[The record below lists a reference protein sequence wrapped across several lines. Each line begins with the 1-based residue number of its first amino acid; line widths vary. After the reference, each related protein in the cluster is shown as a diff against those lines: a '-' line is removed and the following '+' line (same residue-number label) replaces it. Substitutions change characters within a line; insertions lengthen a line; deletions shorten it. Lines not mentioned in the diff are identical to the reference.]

1 MLTSG
6 DVVAFDLGTP
16 RGREAGMFWSVVVV
30 TAKRVLEREPT
41 VIHVVLLTSRLRK
54 LMSEIEIEP
63 HPSNGLSV
71 TSAAQCHQIRAV
83 SVGRV
88 NAVLGNVGPVAL
100 AELREMISL
109 LLDIR

>member
-6 DVVAFDLGTP
+6 DVVAIDLGTP
-16 RGREAGMFWSVVVV
+16 RGREAGMSRPAVVV
-30 TAKRVLEREPT
+30 TAQRVLEREPT
-41 VIHVVLLTSRLRK
+41 VIHVVPLTSRLRK

-63 HPSNGLSV
+63 DPSNGLSV

-88 NAVLGNVGPVAL
+88 DAVLGNVGPVAL
-100 AELREMISL
+100 AEIKEMISL